1 MDAETERLI
10 EQHSDRAF
18 AIARRMTGNDADAG
32 DVVQEAFLRAIKYM
46 KSYDP
51 TQSFEAWLGQIIRN
65 VYLTSLKLESRR
77 RAVPLS
83 AGFGNDDEEGFS
95 LEERLADPAPG
106 PERWA
111 LAQDASAQV
120 QEALARLAPGSRMAV
135 ILADL
140 EGLEREDCA
149 KALGCSLAA
158 FDVRLHRGRAQL
170 RKLLSAGAEALS

>member
-1 MDAETERLI
+1 MDAEIERLI
-10 EQHSDRAF
+10 ELHSDRAF
-18 AIARRMTGNDADAG
+18 AVARRMTGNDADAG
-32 DVVQEAFLRAIKYM
+32 DVVQEAFLRVLKYM

-65 VYLTSLKLESRR
+65 VYLTSAKKEAARR
-77 RAVPLS
+77 GVPLS
-83 AGFGNDDEEGFS
+83 YALDGDDGEGLS
-95 LEERLADPAPG
+95 LEEQLADPAPG
-106 PERWA
+106 PEREA

-120 QEALARLAPGSRMAV
+120 QAALSRLTPAARMAV

-140 EGLEREDCA
+140 EGMEREDCA

-170 RKLLSAGAEALS
+170 RKALTSAGGPS